1 MQTNRRHI
9 LCCDDYEDSCFLL
22 SALLRKEGYEVTTA
36 EGVGEAKRLLP
47 GGRFDLAIL
56 DNRFTDGSGVDL
68 CLWARE
74 QSPRTHVIFYSG
86 ATSEA
91 DREQGL
97 CAGASA
103 YVFKPEVDGLLA
115 AVNGLLRS
123 KELAASGEVR
133 QVTPAESP
141 SAASG
146 RT

>member
-1 MQTNRRHI
+1 MQTDRRHI

-22 SALLRKEGYEVTTA
+22 SALLRKAGYEVTTA
-36 EGVGEAKRLLP
+36 EGVEEAKRLLR

-56 DNRFTDGSGVDL
+56 DNLFTDGSGVDL
-68 CLWARE
+68 CRWARE
-74 QSPRTHVIFYSG
+74 QTPRTHVVFYSG

-115 AVNGLLRS
+115 AVNGLLRD
-123 KELAASGEVR
+123 KRREAAGESREAAAEVR
-133 QVTPAESP
+133 A
-141 SAASG
+141 SAAD
-146 RT
+146 